1 MMSRIRRTVA
11 VAAAVAVFGAVL
23 MVGGSVAVGAAPG
36 TCFGMPAT
44 IFAVP
49 GVPTVGTPG
58 PDVIVGT
65 PGPDNIRGKGGA
77 DKICSKAGD
86 DTVWGGAGPDMIKLG
101 SGADW
106 ASGGSG
112 ADSIWG
118 KRGPDEIYGKSGM
131 DTISGGK
138 ARDTIYGG
146 SAKDDLE
153 GKSGNDTIYG
163 GGSVDT
169 CTGGTGHADSL
180 YSCNETDP
188 WSGKRSKIF
197 RPLGSLQILV
207 IAKTGPGTYKVTLNA
222 SATRVDLCGAGNFPA
237 VLMGTATG
245 PGSVLNW
252 DYTFTCKGGSTVAPF
267 PVTGGRLTLQ
277 SDAKVLFELDSAS
290 FSDTYG

>member
-1 MMSRIRRTVA
+1 MRLLRRWVTVLSA
-11 VAAAVAVFGAVL
+11 LAVFGAVL

-153 GKSGNDTIYG
+153 GKSGNDSIYG
-163 GGSVDT
+163 GGSIDT
-169 CTGGTGHADSL
+169 CTGGTGHRDEL
-180 YSCNETDP
+180 YSCNETAPFVGRRTNKDP
-188 WSGKRSKIF
+188 FDGSF
-197 RPLGSLQILV
+197 RAQTITS
-207 IAKTGPGTYKVTLNA
+207 TGPGTYSVIGTDAASQVCGGLA
-222 SATRVDLCGAGNFPA
+222 DRFVGTGVSSGAVLTTRGTITCSDGSTADPSATTTWSMLANGQYVAAFD
-237 VLMGTATG
+237 
-245 PGSVLNW
+245 GSVW
-252 DYTFTCKGGSTVAPF
+252 G
-267 PVTGGRLTLQ
+267 
-277 SDAKVLFELDSAS
+277 
-290 FSDTYG
+290 

>member
-1 MMSRIRRTVA
+1 MAKIKRTVA

-163 GGSVDT
+163 GGSTDT
-169 CTGGTGHADSL
+169 CTGGTGHRDEL

-188 WSGKRSKIF
+188 WLAGKRTQ
-197 RPLGSLQILV
+197 RTPLSLTPNTLTITN
-207 IAKTGPGTYKVTLNA
+207 TGPRTYRVIIK
-222 SATRVDLCGAGNFPA
+222 ATEPGEVCEVVSPV
-237 VLMGTATG
+237 VLDGTATG
-245 PGSVLNW
+245 SGSLLNW
-252 DYTFTCKGGSTVAPF
+252 DYTLTCGGESTVP
-267 PVTGGRLTLQ
+267 PIMVTGARLTLL
-277 SDAKVLFELDSAS
+277 SGDWVLFELDSVGISA
-290 FSDTYG
+290 TYG